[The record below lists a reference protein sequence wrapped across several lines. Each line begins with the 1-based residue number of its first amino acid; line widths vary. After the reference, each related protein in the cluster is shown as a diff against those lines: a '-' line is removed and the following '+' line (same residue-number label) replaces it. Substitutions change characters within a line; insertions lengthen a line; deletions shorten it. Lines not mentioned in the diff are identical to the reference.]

1 MQLILIKFDCIKIQS
16 LTEEKIM
23 SFCKVPFTA
32 DKTVKNRALIV
43 SVENFYSDADLKK
56 RNGVKRDTRR
66 LHKILS
72 KLGFSVD
79 IRMDLEAHEIYE
91 AFKAES
97 EKTVKDCFVGIIS
110 SHGEEGVVF
119 GADGRAVKLAE
130 IYSYFE
136 SPSMADKSKLFLIQA
151 CRGHGLDGGVEV
163 ETDSSF
169 SEEEDKNK
177 NACRGHGLDGGVEVE
192 ADSSFSEEED
202 GMVELFSIPID
213 TAVMYATSPGYG
225 AFMHPLGSALI
236 QTLCDLLEKEG
247 GPDLEITRLLTQL
260 NYQVAY
266 NFESRGKLLGGKKQ
280 MPCFV
285 TRFTREVFPF
295 MDSQTA
301 EEDLSLTFAAMQ
313 LVDEPRRSRKSSIG

>member
-1 MQLILIKFDCIKIQS
+1 M
-16 LTEEKIM
+16 M
-23 SFCKVPFTA
+23 SFRFPFTA

-136 SPSMADKSKLFLIQA
+136 SPAMADKSKLFLIQA

-169 SEEEDKNK
+169 SEEED
-177 NACRGHGLDGGVEVE
+177 
-192 ADSSFSEEED
+192 
-202 GMVELFSIPID
+202 GMFELFSIPID

>member
-1 MQLILIKFDCIKIQS
+1 MYAS
-16 LTEEKIM
+16 EKIM
-23 SFCKVPFTA
+23 YFCKFPFTA
-32 DKTVKNRALIV
+32 DKRTKNRVLIV
-43 SVENFYSDADLKK
+43 SVENFYSGAGLNK

-66 LHKILS
+66 LHKILT

-79 IRMDLEAHEIYE
+79 IRMDIDANEICE

-97 EKTVKDCFVGIIS
+97 KKTVKDCFVGIIS

-130 IYSYFE
+130 IYSYFGG
-136 SPSMADKSKLFLIQA
+136 PSMQKRSLGLVMA
-151 CRGHGLDGGVEV
+151 CRGHELDGG
-163 ETDSSF
+163 
-169 SEEEDKNK
+169 
-177 NACRGHGLDGGVEVE
+177 AEVE
-192 ADSSFSEEED
+192 ADSSFSEEDD
-202 GMVELFSIPID
+202 GMSELFSIPID
-213 TAVMYATSPGYG
+213 TAVMYATSPGYA
-225 AFMHPLGSALI
+225 AFMHPLGSVLI

-247 GPDLEITRLLTQL
+247 GPELEITRLLTRL

-266 NFESRGKLLGGKKQ
+266 NFESRGKVLGGKKQ

-301 EEDLSLTFAAMQ
+301 AAAEDLSLTFAATQ
-313 LVDEPRRSRKSSIG
+313 LIDEPRRSRKSSIS

>member
-1 MQLILIKFDCIKIQS
+1 MMMSCKF
-16 LTEEKIM
+16 
-23 SFCKVPFTA
+23 PFTA
-32 DKTVKNRALIV
+32 NKRMKNRALIV
-43 SVENFYSDADLKK
+43 SVENFYPGVGLNK
-56 RNGVKRDTRR
+56 RNGAKRDTRR

-79 IRMDLEAHEIYE
+79 IRMDIDANEIYE

-97 EKTVKDCFVGIIS
+97 KKTVKDCFVGVIS

-130 IYSYFE
+130 IYSYFGG
-136 SPSMADKSKLFLIQA
+136 PSMADKSKLFLIQA
-151 CRGHGLDGGVEV
+151 CRGHELDGGA
-163 ETDSSF
+163 
-169 SEEEDKNK
+169 K
-177 NACRGHGLDGGVEVE
+177 VE

-202 GMVELFSIPID
+202 GMSELFSIPID
-213 TAVMYATSPGYG
+213 TAVMYATSPGYA
-225 AFMHPLGSALI
+225 AFMHPLGSVLI
-236 QTLCDLLEKEG
+236 QTLCDLLENEG
-247 GPDLEITRLLTQL
+247 GPELEITRLLTRL

-266 NFESRGKLLGGKKQ
+266 NFESRGKVLGGKKQ

-301 EEDLSLTFAAMQ
+301 AAEDFSLTFAATQ
-313 LVDEPRRSRKSSIG
+313 LIDEPRRTRKSSIS